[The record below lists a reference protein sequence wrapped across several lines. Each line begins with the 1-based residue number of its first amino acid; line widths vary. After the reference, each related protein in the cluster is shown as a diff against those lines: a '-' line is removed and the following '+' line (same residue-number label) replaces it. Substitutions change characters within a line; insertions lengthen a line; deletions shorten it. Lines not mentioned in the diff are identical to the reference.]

1 MKKFFVISW
10 LTILC
15 FLLLGNVHAWEVP
28 SYVRINS
35 GVRMWFSQLEGDL
48 VEPDRTKLGFTE
60 NLGIKK
66 DQLVWS
72 FFTNFRLDNI
82 HLLRFRI
89 EPWNYYDESRNDSSQ
104 RITDFRAGYDLD
116 FYMTPQILF
125 GANVDLDTIK
135 VETTVRNVTVGRTT
149 FNYSDDST
157 RVVPSLGIHGT
168 FYPIMEGISLR
179 PNLSAR
185 VNWWNYQD
193 LETWDWEAAA
203 AVDIPINRLWTW
215 CINSGYRFSHIK
227 FKRDHDTLDMNRMG
241 FFLETSVLF

>member
-1 MKKFFVISW
+1 MKKLLVISW

-28 SYVRINS
+28 SYVRIIS
-35 GVRMWFSQLEGDL
+35 GSRMWFSQLEGDL
-48 VEPDRTKLGFTE
+48 IETDRTKLGLTE

-66 DQLVWS
+66 DKLVWE

-82 HLLRFRI
+82 HVFRFRF
-89 EPWNYYDESRNDSSQ
+89 EPLTNYDESRNESSLK
-104 RITDFRAGYDLD
+104 IVDFRAGYDLD
-116 FYMTPQILF
+116 FYMTPQVLF

-135 VETTVRNVTVGRTT
+135 VDTKVRNVTVGGTF

-157 RVVPSLGIHGT
+157 RAVPSLGIHGT
-168 FYPIMEGISLR
+168 FYPIMDGISLR
-179 PNLSAR
+179 PNISGR

-193 LETWDWEAAA
+193 RETWDWEAAA

-215 CINSGYRFSHIK
+215 SINGGYRFAHVK
-227 FKRDHDTLDMNRMG
+227 FKRDRDTLDMNRMG
-241 FFLETSVLF
+241 FFLETSLLF